1 MLITLTAGAALAWFG
16 YKALVWLW
24 RRIAYFFQTTI
35 IPWVKS
41 VLGPTA
47 GDILANVVY
56 YVDRSVTF
64 GERAVRAAR
73 RWLRAK
79 LAKSTTTYAKVG
91 PATVEATSET
101 ILLNDDGSGECRVE
115 EQKLDWCELP
125 PEIRAKI
132 LERQAPVVV
141 DDRDVLLDKFDKAA
155 QENGIELE
163 LEN

>member
-1 MLITLTAGAALAWFG
+1 MFIALTAATALAWFG
-16 YKALVWLW
+16 YKAVVWLW
-24 RRIAYFFQTTI
+24 RRIAYFCQKTV

-41 VLGPTA
+41 VWGQTA

-64 GERAVRAAR
+64 GERAVRTAR

-79 LAKSTTTYAKVG
+79 LAKLTTSYTKVG
-91 PATVEATSET
+91 PSTVETRSET
-101 ILLNDDGSGECRVE
+101 ILRNDDGSGNCRVE
-115 EQKLDWCELP
+115 ERTLDWSELP
-125 PEIRAKI
+125 AEIRAKI
-132 LERQAPVVV
+132 LETQAPVVV